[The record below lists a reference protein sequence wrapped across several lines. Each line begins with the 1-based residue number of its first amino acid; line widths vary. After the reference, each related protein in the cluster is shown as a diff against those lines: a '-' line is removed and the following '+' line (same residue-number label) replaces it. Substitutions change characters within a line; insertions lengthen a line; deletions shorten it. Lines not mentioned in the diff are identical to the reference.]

1 MDEIKSIEYE
11 DVKTTVVYLRP
22 GDYLIND
29 EPFRVDGYNWQEK
42 KIEVKN
48 LKSVRKIETTRIL
61 QEYQDKDG
69 NVLQINDYNKQFEEL
84 ESKGNID
91 YDDCLLFND
100 LDDEY
105 NYKKFK
111 QKWSPIYKTVQTI
124 SEPLKLS
131 KKILKLDTGNPYIKT
146 AFGSIKNSDL
156 EVYQYFQRDAR
167 INLLKNKMSELGM
180 EFVEKANY
188 GATEG
193 KKIYSISHSGI
204 RYAVAFGTYIFSD
217 GEEGR
222 YIITDTYDNCKKMY
236 ENDKKWM
243 NNKIQKLYNKHFY
256 KGNLGN
262 ISVDELLKKLNLAKN
277 NFKKV
282 SPYKKTMYEYNTG
295 NKFLKSAIELLEESY
310 KE

>member
-1 MDEIKSIEYE
+1 VSKIKTIEYE
-11 DVKTTVVYLRP
+11 DVKTTIIYLRP
-22 GDYLIND
+22 GDYLINN
-29 EPFRVDGYNWQEK
+29 EPFRIDGYDWQEK
-42 KIEVKN
+42 KIEIKN
-48 LKSVRKIETTRIL
+48 LNNIRKIETTRIL
-61 QEYQDKDG
+61 KEYQDKDG
-69 NVLQINDYNKQFEEL
+69 DFLSVEEYDKKIKQL
-84 ESKGNID
+84 LSKASNE
-91 YDDCLLFND
+91 YDEIFKD

-167 INLLKNKMSELGM
+167 INFLKNKMSELGM

-193 KKIYSISHSGI
+193 KYIYSISHSGI

-217 GEEGR
+217 GDEGR
-222 YIITDTYDNCKKMY
+222 YIITDTYDNCNKMY

-256 KGNLGN
+256 KGDLGN
-262 ISVDELLKKLNLAKN
+262 ISVGELLKKLNLAKN

-282 SPYKKTMYEYNTG
+282 NSYKKTMHEYNTG
-295 NKFLKSAIELLEESY
+295 NKFLKEAIELLEKCY
-310 KE
+310 K